1 MKNFFQALKKDWKC
15 NLLEYNN
22 ISNSINYGYIM
33 INTRNIFSPY
43 RIPILL

>member
-22 ISNSINYGYIM
+22 ISNTINYGYI
-33 INTRNIFSPY
+33 IDDGK
-43 RIPILL
+43 RIDEVL